1 MRSIFKYTASLAIT
15 ASLISGC
22 NKFDE
27 INEDPYLVTEDQ
39 VQVEY
44 FLNNAI
50 TGSQQDPHI
59 AERIFVLYWKTA
71 GRQQFGG
78 GISSGGYN
86 DGWSSD
92 YYGSGYMGGWL
103 NAINTG
109 VQVAESQIE
118 KGTSKSYTNNLLQV
132 SRIYRAYLMSELTD
146 NFGPIPIN
154 AFQGSNPEFSSEKDV
169 YYFMLSELKDAA
181 AKIEPVV

>member
-1 MRSIFKYTASLAIT
+1 MKTILKYTGIPILAAT
-15 ASLISGC
+15 LLAGC

-27 INEDPYLVTEDQ
+27 INEDPFLVTEDK

-44 FLNNAI
+44 FINNAI
-50 TGSQQDPHI
+50 VGSQQDPHI

-92 YYGSGYMGGWL
+92 YYGSGYMSGWL
-103 NAINTG
+103 NGINSG
-109 VQVAESQIE
+109 IQVAED
-118 KGTSKSYTNNLLQV
+118 
-132 SRIYRAYLMSELTD
+132 RICSLNSGYPNTRIPEYL
-146 NFGPIPIN
+146 
-154 AFQGSNPEFSSEKDV
+154 
-169 YYFMLSELKDAA
+169 AA
-181 AKIEPVV
+181 